1 MHLNNFKLTIDFIN
15 HNFKIFNNNYFKSK
29 NKILVEIFD
38 YKPSTIPISYLSN
51 TLSKIHK
58 ANMIAYYP
66 AFFNFSQRLKYFN
79 QKINPIGIHKI
90 YQSFGAKKFLV
101 PEKNIK
107 NDYVQK
113 SEKIFNKI
121 KSKNEI
127 LNIKIDKKLELARL
141 QKEINRLE
149 AEIHKASGKL
159 ENKNFIN
166 KAPEEVISQEKE
178 RLLEFTQLNEKIKA
192 QLVKLNS

>member
-121 KSKNEI
+121 KSKKDI
-127 LNIKIDKKLELARL
+127 LNIKIDKILIGDL
-141 QKEINRLE
+141 IYD
-149 AEIHKASGKL
+149 
-159 ENKNFIN
+159 
-166 KAPEEVISQEKE
+166 
-178 RLLEFTQLNEKIKA
+178 EFLRTKK
-192 QLVKLNS
+192 

>member
-121 KSKNEI
+121 
-127 LNIKIDKKLELARL
+127 
-141 QKEINRLE
+141 
-149 AEIHKASGKL
+149 
-159 ENKNFIN
+159 
-166 KAPEEVISQEKE
+166 
-178 RLLEFTQLNEKIKA
+178 
-192 QLVKLNS
+192 